1 VRYLDHNASAPLD
14 PRVAAGMRSLLDE
27 PGANPSSVH
36 RRGQR
41 ARAVLEGA
49 RRRVAA
55 AVGAQPLEVTFTSG
69 GTEADGL
76 AVLGVARALRRKG
89 QPHGVLTSAL
99 EHPAVREAVA
109 VLERDGHPRVLVA
122 NDGEGRIHPDAV
134 AQTLGRHPEVGLV
147 TLAAANHEL
156 GNAYDVAAIVAA
168 VRELRPDVL
177 VHTDAV
183 QAFGKVPVDF
193 DGWGVDLLSVSAHK
207 VGGPAGIGA
216 LVHRRHQVIEPLLA
230 GGHHERGRRP
240 GTENLLGAHGFG
252 IAAEL
257 AANERADRHARCRDL
272 RARFLEG
279 LGAVEGARVLGDPDL
294 HVGNTALVAFE
305 DCDGELLMMN
315 LDLAGFAVSTGA
327 ACTAGTLEPSPVVLG
342 LGLGESAARST
353 LRVSVGPGSEEA
365 DIDGLLAALPEVVA
379 RVRAAREDAGGSR

>member
-1 VRYLDHNASAPLD
+1 MRYLDHNASAPLD
-14 PRVAAGMRSLLDE
+14 PRVAAGMRTLLDD

-41 ARAVLEGA
+41 ARAVLEAA

-55 AVGAQPLEVTFTSG
+55 ALGAEPLEVTFTSG

-89 QPHGVLTSAL
+89 QAHGVLTSAL

-109 VLERDGHPRVLVA
+109 SLERDGHPRVLVA
-122 NDGEGRIHPDAV
+122 NDAEGRIDPHAV
-134 AQTLGRHPEVGLV
+134 AHALDQHPEVGLV

-156 GNAYDVAAIVAA
+156 GNVYDVAAIVAA
-168 VRELRPDVL
+168 VRRLRPDVL

-193 DGWGVDLLSVSAHK
+193 EGWGVDLLSVSAHK

-216 LVHRRHQVIEPLLA
+216 LVHRRHQAIEPLLA

-257 AANERADRHARCRDL
+257 AAAEQADRHAHCVGL
-272 RARFLEG
+272 RTRLLHG
-279 LGAVEGARVLGDPDL
+279 LGAVEGARVLGDPERG
-294 HVGNTALVAFE
+294 VGNTALVAFE
-305 DCDGELLMMN
+305 GCDGELLMMN

-353 LRVSVGPGSEEA
+353 LRVSVGAGNDED
-365 DIDGLLAALPEVVA
+365 DIDALLAALPEVVA
-379 RVRAAREDAGGSR
+379 RVRAAGEDGKGAR